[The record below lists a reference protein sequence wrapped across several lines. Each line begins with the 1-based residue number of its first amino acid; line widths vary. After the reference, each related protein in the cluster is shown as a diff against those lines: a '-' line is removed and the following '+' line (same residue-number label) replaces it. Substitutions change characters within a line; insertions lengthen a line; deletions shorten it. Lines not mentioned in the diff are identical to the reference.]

1 MIKKISHIAVIVPDL
16 DEAMK
21 FWVEALG
28 LALSH
33 VEHVEDQAVDVAFLP
48 AGESDIELLK
58 PITED
63 SGVAKFLQKKGP
75 GIHHICF
82 EVEDISATLA
92 RLKEKGIQLIN
103 EEPTIGTGGKKIAFI
118 HPKSTGGVLVE
129 LYELTTEEH
138 WYRMESLDNMRQRI
152 SQGSRVYA
160 AAFWGFVNGLYYGH
174 PEENGSQNGHVV
186 RERDQ

>member
-1 MIKKISHIAVIVPDL
+1 MIKKISHIAVIVSDL

-28 LALSH
+28 LELSH

-63 SGVAKFLQKKGP
+63 SGVAKFLQKRGP

-82 EVEDISATLA
+82 EVEDIAESLI
-92 RLKEKGIQLIN
+92 RLKARGIQLIN

-129 LYELTTEEH
+129 LYELTAEEG
-138 WYRMESLDNMRQRI
+138 WYRRESLNRMRQRV

-160 AAFWGFVNGLYYGH
+160 AAFWGFINGFYH
-174 PEENGSQNGHVV
+174 RPTESNGNKNGHHVSTH
-186 RERDQ
+186 E

>member
-28 LALSH
+28 LELSH
-33 VEHVEDQAVDVAFLP
+33 VEHVADQAVDVGFLP
-48 AGESDIELLK
+48 VGESDIELLK
-58 PITED
+58 PFTED

-82 EVEDISATLA
+82 EVDDIKATLT

-103 EEPTIGTGGKKIAFI
+103 EEPTIGSGGKKIAFV
-118 HPKSTGGVLVE
+118 HPKGTGGVLIE
-129 LYELTTEEH
+129 LYELPSAK
-138 WYRMESLDNMRQRI
+138 Y
-152 SQGSRVYA
+152 
-160 AAFWGFVNGLYYGH
+160 
-174 PEENGSQNGHVV
+174 
-186 RERDQ
+186 

>member
-28 LALSH
+28 LGLSH
-33 VEHVEDQAVDVAFLP
+33 VEHVADQAVDVGFLP
-48 AGESDIELLK
+48 VGESDIELLK
-58 PITED
+58 PFTED

-82 EVEDISATLA
+82 EVDDINATLA

-103 EEPTIGTGGKKIAFI
+103 EEPTIGSGGKKIAFV
-118 HPKSTGGVLVE
+118 HPKGTGGVLIE
-129 LYELTTEEH
+129 LYELPPVEC
-138 WYRMESLDNMRQRI
+138 
-152 SQGSRVYA
+152 
-160 AAFWGFVNGLYYGH
+160 
-174 PEENGSQNGHVV
+174 
-186 RERDQ
+186 

>member
-16 DEAMK
+16 DESMK

-28 LALSH
+28 LELSH

-82 EVEDISATLA
+82 EVEDINATLA

-118 HPKSTGGVLVE
+118 HPKSTGGCWLS
-129 LYELTTEEH
+129 YTNSPPKSIGTG
-138 WYRMESLDNMRQRI
+138 W
-152 SQGSRVYA
+152 RV
-160 AAFWGFVNGLYYGH
+160 WITCG
-174 PEENGSQNGHVV
+174 
-186 RERDQ
+186 RE

>member
-28 LALSH
+28 LELSH
-33 VEHVEDQAVDVAFLP
+33 VEQVAEQAVDVGFLP
-48 AGESDIELLK
+48 VGESDIELLK

-82 EVEDISATLA
+82 EVDDINATLT

-103 EEPTIGTGGKKIAFI
+103 EVPTIGSGGKKIAFV
-118 HPKSTGGVLVE
+118 HPKGTGGVLVE
-129 LYELTTEEH
+129 LYELPLEG
-138 WYRMESLDNMRQRI
+138 Y
-152 SQGSRVYA
+152 
-160 AAFWGFVNGLYYGH
+160 
-174 PEENGSQNGHVV
+174 
-186 RERDQ
+186 

>member
-28 LALSH
+28 LELSH
-33 VEHVEDQAVDVAFLP
+33 VEQVAEQAVDVGFLP
-48 AGESDIELLK
+48 VGESDIELLK
-58 PITED
+58 PITDD

-82 EVEDISATLA
+82 EVDDIHATLT

-103 EEPTIGTGGKKIAFI
+103 EEPTIGSGGKKIAFV
-118 HPKSTGGVLVE
+118 HPKGTGGVLVE
-129 LYELTTEEH
+129 LYELPLEG
-138 WYRMESLDNMRQRI
+138 Y
-152 SQGSRVYA
+152 
-160 AAFWGFVNGLYYGH
+160 
-174 PEENGSQNGHVV
+174 
-186 RERDQ
+186 